1 MDPGHVRAQTM
12 IEIRPDWN
20 TAMDNKM
27 EWWHNAKYGM
37 FIHWGPDAL
46 PRENFDRGTATAEEW
61 REHSS
66 AFNPVDFDAKMW
78 VEIVQN
84 AGMKYIVYTT
94 KHHNGFVMYDS
105 GFTDYD
111 IIDHTPFDRDPLK
124 ELADACFEAG
134 IRLGVYY
141 SDTDLYQ
148 PDFPQKYANR
158 RHYNPDPNAD
168 LDKYVEYMQNQI
180 RELLT
185 NYGKID
191 IMWMD
196 DGGAFRPEG
205 GEPEGAMEWYLDEYP
220 QLIHAN
226 EIMEMMRTIQPDI
239 IINDR
244 FGHGTIDFVTP
255 EEFIPE
261 SGTIETFHNFEVC
274 MTMNDTWMFN
284 KANTDWFSGETALKN
299 LVDIVSKGGNYLLN
313 VGPTPEGVIPAQ
325 AVEILSYSG
334 DWLKKYGE
342 SIFNTKGTQWGQPEW
357 GRITHRILPDDTT
370 RLYLHVFNW
379 PENGK
384 LVLDTVRRRPIQAYA
399 MRSIPRENYS
409 VAIVG
414 NAHIEI
420 SLDGTPWDE
429 VSSVVVLDVDKA
441 R

>member
-1 MDPGHVRAQTM
+1 
-12 IEIRPDWN
+12 
-20 TAMDNKM
+20 
-27 EWWHNAKYGM
+27 
-37 FIHWGPDAL
+37 
-46 PRENFDRGTATAEEW
+46 
-61 REHSS
+61 
-66 AFNPVDFDAKMW
+66 
-78 VEIVQN
+78 
-84 AGMKYIVYTT
+84 
-94 KHHNGFVMYDS
+94 
-105 GFTDYD
+105 
-111 IIDHTPFDRDPLK
+111 
-124 ELADACFEAG
+124 
-134 IRLGVYY
+134 
-141 SDTDLYQ
+141 
-148 PDFPQKYANR
+148 
-158 RHYNPDPNAD
+158 
-168 LDKYVEYMQNQI
+168 MQNQI

-274 MTMNDTWMFN
+274 MTMNDTWMYN

-357 GRITHRILPDDTT
+357 GRITHRILPDGTT

-429 VSSVVVLDVDKA
+429 VSSVVVLDIDKA